1 MLEIATQRT
10 ALMLID
16 FENYSVHPDGY
27 WAQQDP
33 AAAVRGGRAMANTQR
48 ALAAARAAGMTVVH
62 VGHQWRKGYP
72 ELNARSPWEASAL
85 EAGRSIEG
93 TWATAFCDQVAPIDG
108 ELVIPKRTMS
118 AFIATELDRLL
129 RVRHI
134 DTIVLTGVVTN
145 FAVEAAARDG
155 ADLGYGVIVLADCCE
170 TISDEMQRFALE
182 VIFPLVAQV
191 SDADEFAAAL
201 KIA

>member
-1 MLEIATQRT
+1 MLEIAVRGT
-10 ALMLID
+10 ALLLLD

-33 AAAVRGGRAMANTQR
+33 AAAVRGGRAMANARR
-48 ALAAARAAGMTVVH
+48 ALTAAREVGMTVVH
-62 VGHQWRKGYP
+62 IGQQWREGYP
-72 ELNARSPWEASAL
+72 ELNRRSPWEASAL
-85 EAGRSIEG
+85 AAGRSIAG
-93 TWATAFCDQVAPIDG
+93 TWATAFCDEVAPIAG

-129 RVRHI
+129 RVRGI
-134 DTIVLTGVVTN
+134 NTIVLAGVVTN

-170 TISDEMQRFALE
+170 TINDEMQRFALE
-182 VIFPLVAQV
+182 VIFPLIALV
-191 SDADEFAAAL
+191 SDANEFAAAL
-201 KIA
+201 KSA

>member
-1 MLEIATQRT
+1 MLEIATKRT
-10 ALMLID
+10 ALLLLD

-33 AAAVRGGRAMANTQR
+33 AAAIRGGRAMANARR
-48 ALAAARAAGMTVVH
+48 ALAAAREVGMTIVH
-62 VGHQWRKGYP
+62 IGHQWRSGYP
-72 ELNARSPWEASAL
+72 ELNVSSPWEASAFA
-85 EAGRSIEG
+85 AGRSIEG
-93 TWATAFCDQVAPIDG
+93 TWATAFCDEVAPVAG

-134 DTIVLTGVVTN
+134 DTIVLVGVATN

-155 ADLGYGVIVLADCCE
+155 SDLGYGVIVLADCCE
-170 TISDEMQRFALE
+170 TLNDEMQRFALE
-182 VIFPLVAQV
+182 AIFPLIARV

-201 KIA
+201 KLA